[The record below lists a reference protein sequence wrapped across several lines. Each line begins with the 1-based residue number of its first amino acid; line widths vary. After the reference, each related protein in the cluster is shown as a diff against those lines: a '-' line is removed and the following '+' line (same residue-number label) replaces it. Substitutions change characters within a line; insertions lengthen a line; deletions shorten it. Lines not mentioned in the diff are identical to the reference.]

1 MITIENKKDMDAI
14 TERQE
19 YTLQNVDMATIL
31 QSIPANYNGV
41 LAERNLSPDAT
52 IYLLHYTEDLTLNC
66 RIVTPIIT
74 ATFLAIYCPVH
85 PNIICELQK
94 ENEQYH
100 LRLRKQKDLSFSAGG
115 ALSKKSSSESEFV
128 ATIDPDI
135 VNLVNKAIEELLPIV
150 NKFFAR
156 VIKGGKKLAV
166 FTRIKLGEPLAQPT
180 QTLTKLID
188 STVADKITAEDVM
201 KRERAAR
208 QKKLMQDK
216 KEQQKGIEAEKS
228 SLNGHHKNIDEFL
241 NKCKTYLAQLT
252 KCEAALQER
261 IALHEKKSDEI
272 IFTRKINGQLINLK
286 RDITDLRSD
295 KEKIIERLNALN
307 LLIAENIAK
316 KENFL
321 KNITTAMS
329 EIEAKTKIFD
339 EHIAELKEATPTLTP
354 SPAQDTNFNRYRT
367 YCIPN
372 RDKSVLGAS
381 QFTLFSTKHFSTNGE
396 PHYQMTGQNIFRV
409 YYK

>member
-1 MITIENKKDMDAI
+1 MPNEIFTQPTPFQIDYVELVRTPDDRAVIYVTYSDKLIGEFLVVVKKGLTPVITIENKKDMDAI

-41 LAERNLSPDAT
+41 IAERNLSPDAT

-228 SLNGHHKNIDEFL
+228 SLNGHHKNIAWICHTDKEH
-241 NKCKTYLAQLT
+241 TAHQYL
-252 KCEAALQER
+252 
-261 IALHEKKSDEI
+261 KSSY
-272 IFTRKINGQLINLK
+272 TRKIFG
-286 RDITDLRSD
+286 
-295 KEKIIERLNALN
+295 
-307 LLIAENIAK
+307 
-316 KENFL
+316 
-321 KNITTAMS
+321 
-329 EIEAKTKIFD
+329 
-339 EHIAELKEATPTLTP
+339 
-354 SPAQDTNFNRYRT
+354 
-367 YCIPN
+367 
-372 RDKSVLGAS
+372 
-381 QFTLFSTKHFSTNGE
+381 
-396 PHYQMTGQNIFRV
+396 
-409 YYK
+409 